1 MWTPR
6 ERMGMFRAWSRGAL
20 SLVHL
25 NVLTLIEVDGPMS
38 MGRLATALD
47 VSVASATGIVSR
59 MTARGVVERR
69 RDADDRRVVLVHLTA
84 AGSQIFQSLEEHRRG
99 RLAKLL
105 EQLSD
110 DEMAGFLVGLRA
122 LHVARAQMAASA
134 VEGPA
139 EGER

>member
-1 MWTPR
+1 
-6 ERMGMFRAWSRGAL
+6 MFRAWSRGAL

-38 MGRLATALD
+38 MGRLAATLD

-69 RDADDRRVVLVHLTA
+69 SDADDRRVVLVHLTA

-99 RLAKLL
+99 RLVKLL

-110 DEMAGFLVGLRA
+110 DEMAGLLLGLRA
-122 LHVARAQMAASA
+122 LHAARAQMTAST